1 MKVDKAVETLSI
13 KILNKKSRN
22 TITATAFPPPK
33 GNNKLFKDFYKDFL
47 NKKEISNKANFVPGD
62 FNFNALDFDTKE
74 LVKEFFNQKN
84 VFQNVFLSLI
94 QRPVGVTRKSATAID
109 HVLTNT
115 VLENK
120 IQFGIIKTDIIYQY
134 SLGKMNEICSLEKI
148 KFIKNDISSEKILM
162 FLNSYDTAFP
172 KRETEIKTQHLWSP

>member
-1 MKVDKAVETLSI
+1 M
-13 KILNKKSRN
+13 RN
-22 TITATAFPPPK
+22 AITATAFPPPK
-33 GNNKLFKDFYKDFL
+33 GNNKLFKDFYKGFL
-47 NKKEISNKANFVPGD
+47 NKKKISNKANFVLGD

-74 LVKEFFNQKN
+74 LVKEFFNL

-109 HVLTNT
+109 HILTNT

-120 IQFGIIKTDIIYQY
+120 IQFGIIKTDIISQY
-134 SLGKMNEICSLEKI
+134 SLGKMNKICSLEKI
-148 KFIKNDISSEKILM
+148 KFIKNAISSEKILM

-172 KRETEIKTQHLWSP
+172 KREIEIKTQHLWSP

>member
-47 NKKEISNKANFVPGD
+47 NKKEISNKANFVLGD

-74 LVKEFFNQKN
+74 LVKEFFSL

-109 HVLTNT
+109 HILTNT

-148 KFIKNDISSEKILM
+148 KFIKNAISSEKILM
-162 FLNSYDTAFP
+162 LLNSYDTAFP
-172 KRETEIKTQHLWSP
+172 KREIEIKTQHLWSP

>member
-1 MKVDKAVETLSI
+1 M
-13 KILNKKSRN
+13 
-22 TITATAFPPPK
+22 
-33 GNNKLFKDFYKDFL
+33 
-47 NKKEISNKANFVPGD
+47 
-62 FNFNALDFDTKE
+62 
-74 LVKEFFNQKN
+74 
-84 VFQNVFLSLI
+84 
-94 QRPVGVTRKSATAID
+94 GVTRKSATAID
-109 HVLTNT
+109 HILTNT

-120 IQFGIIKTDIIYQY
+120 IQFGIIKTDIISQY